1 MHFCFIIEAE
11 YQHQRMP
18 IAVARQLISWG
29 HDVDLLE
36 TQTTITRLT
45 DLTKERCDAYILKTV
60 SGGPGLSIVEAAEA
74 AGIATINNSRSI
86 RLVRDKAVASVF
98 AHTRGLPIP
107 LTYFIAHPGLLI
119 QIPTEDFP
127 LVVKPVHGSSCR
139 SIYRADSPAE
149 LATLNI
155 AETNTDFLLA
165 QKYVENSG
173 FDIKLYVAGN
183 EVFAVTKR
191 SPLHPEVKVEKRLI
205 PVTLELQNL
214 ALLVGQLFGLDIYGL
229 DVVET
234 SHGPMI
240 VDINDFPSFGQ
251 VPQAVALVSSHIVQI
266 ASRSAN
272 RLNGPTIETLT
283 GVIKEVAVSLP

>member
-18 IAVARQLISWG
+18 IAVARQLVSWG

-107 LTYFIAHPGLLI
+107 LTYFIAHPGLLM
-119 QIPTEDFP
+119 QIPVEDYP

-139 SIYRADSPAE
+139 SIYRVDSPAD

-165 QKYVENSG
+165 QQYVENTG

-266 ASRSAN
+266 APRSAN

-283 GVIKEVAVSLP
+283 DVIKEVAVSLP

>member
-18 IAVARQLISWG
+18 IAVARQLVSWG

-45 DLTKERCDAYILKTV
+45 DLTKERCDACILKTV

-107 LTYFIAHPGLLI
+107 LTYFIAHPGLLM

-139 SIYRADSPAE
+139 SIYRVNSPAE

-234 SHGPMI
+234 PHGPMI

-266 ASRSAN
+266 ASRSAK
-272 RLNGPTIETLT
+272 RLNGPTTETLT

>member
-18 IAVARQLISWG
+18 IAVARQLVSWG

-36 TQTTITRLT
+36 TQTTLTRLSDFAKGT
-45 DLTKERCDAYILKTV
+45 YDAYILKTV

-74 AGIATINNSRSI
+74 AGIPTINPSRSI

-107 LTYFIAHPGLLI
+107 LTYFIAHPGLLM
-119 QIPTEDFP
+119 QIPAEDYP

-139 SIYRADSPAE
+139 SIYRVDSPAD

-165 QKYVENSG
+165 QQYVENTG

-283 GVIKEVAVSLP
+283 DVIKEVAVSLP

>member
-139 SIYRADSPAE
+139 SIYRVDSPAE

>member
-18 IAVARQLISWG
+18 IAVARQLVSWG

-86 RLVRDKAVASVF
+86 RLVRNKAVASVF
-98 AHTRGLPIP
+98 AHARGLPIP
-107 LTYFIAHPGLLI
+107 LTYFLAHPGLLI

-139 SIYRADSPAE
+139 SIYRVNSPAQ

-165 QKYVENSG
+165 KQYVENSG

-234 SHGPMI
+234 SQGPMI

-251 VPQAVALVSSHIVQI
+251 VPQAVALVSSHIVHI

-272 RLNGPTIETLT
+272 RLNGPTTETLT